1 MCNITTITPYFSTK
15 NVCPKVMLVDCTA
28 ELRWAIVTPQRQ
40 NPLPD
45 LTVRNSLKRT
55 TVVSAIMCGHSDTCN
70 K

>member
-40 NPLPD
+40 NPLSD
-45 LTVRNSLKRT
+45 LTVRKKPKRT
-55 TVVSAIMCGHSDTCN
+55 TVDTAIMCEHSNTCN